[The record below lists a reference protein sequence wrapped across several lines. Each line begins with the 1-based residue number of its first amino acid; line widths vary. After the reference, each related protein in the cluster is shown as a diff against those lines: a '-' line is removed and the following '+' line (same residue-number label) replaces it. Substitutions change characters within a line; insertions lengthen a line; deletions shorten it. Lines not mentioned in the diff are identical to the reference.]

1 MPSASRPHP
10 SGPSAAPDAFPAPV
24 PQGIGTLGE
33 RSLHAALKEYLAR
46 PGDRVEEK
54 VQGYWVDIRRGESI
68 IEIQTGGFSGMKRKL
83 EALLPERAVRLVHP
97 VAVEKWITKVDKDGT
112 TCLSRRKS
120 PKRGSP
126 YDLFDELVSFPH
138 LAASPNLTIEVLLVR
153 EEELR
158 CDDGRGSWRRKGAS
172 IRDHVLLDIA
182 SREVFA
188 APRDYLRLLPA
199 GWTGPSTNKEL
210 ALALKQPRFR
220 VARMTYCLLRMG
232 VLALAGKRGNS
243 LLYSLAA

>member
-1 MPSASRPHP
+1 M
-10 SGPSAAPDAFPAPV
+10 
-24 PQGIGTLGE
+24 GE
-33 RSLHAALKEYLAR
+33 RSLHAALKSFLAQ

-54 VQGYWVDIRRGESI
+54 VAGYWVDIRRGESV

-83 EALLPERAVRLVHP
+83 EALLPDRAVRLVHP
-97 VAVEKWITKVDKDGT
+97 VAVEKWITKVDKDGSN
-112 TCLSRRKS
+112 CLSRRKS

-138 LAASPNLTIEVLLVR
+138 LAADPNLTIEVLLVR

-188 APRDYLRLLPA
+188 APRDYLRLLPP

-210 ALALKQPRFR
+210 GLALKQPRFR

-232 VLALAGKRGNS
+232 VLSLAGKRGNS
-243 LLYSLAA
+243 LLYALAS